1 MENLTQ
7 PVEQQQ
13 VDTPTQTANPTA
25 DDVLGSIFDTPT
37 DNTFTQPVE
46 QTEASTQEQP
56 SAGDMIAGEQT
67 QQPQEQHQA
76 ENQTDNDQVR
86 FQYWQSQAAKANN
99 ELNEVKQ
106 YLPMVEHLKN
116 NPQLLNATQQNMSEP
131 QQQEQEMTFPDPPSR
146 PDQPR
151 LFSREEAYSDPK
163 SESAMYLDDVDKW
176 NQDMLEYNNLKM
188 EYTQAK
194 YEEQINTITAQR
206 QKEQQQ
212 QQALQ
217 QEAAQKNEIKNYV
230 GANFNLDMAGNTEG
244 SSDHFIQWASNP
256 ENLTIPNL
264 VKLYKLQYGVQTPT
278 EAPVQ
283 PSADFNQVKQ
293 AQQIPSPMGV
303 MPSQGQTTASPE
315 DQIMDA
321 LIADHNRQNPF

>member
-7 PVEQQQ
+7 PVEQPQ
-13 VDTPTQTANPTA
+13 VDTQPQQTANPTA
-25 DDVLGSIFDTPT
+25 DDVVGSIFDAPT
-37 DNTFTQPVE
+37 DNTFTQPIE

-56 SAGDMIAGEQT
+56 SAGDIIAGEQT

-76 ENQTDNDQVR
+76 GTNNDQVR
-86 FQYWQSQAAKANN
+86 FEYWQSQAAKANN

-106 YLPMVEHLKN
+106 YIPMMEHLKN
-116 NPQLLNATQQNMSEP
+116 NPQLLNATQQNMSTPEP
-131 QQQEQEMTFPDPPSR
+131 QQEDLTFPDAPAR

-151 LFSREEAYSDPK
+151 LFSREEAYTDPK
-163 SESAMYLDDVDKW
+163 SDSASYLDEVDKW
-176 NQDMLEYNNLKM
+176 NQDMMEYNNLKM
-188 EYTQAK
+188 EFTQAK
-194 YEEQINTITAQR
+194 HDEQINAMNTQR
-206 QKEQQQ
+206 QQAMQQ
-212 QQALQ
+212 QQAVQ

-230 GANFNLDMAGNTEG
+230 GANFNLEMGGNNQG

-283 PSADFNQVKQ
+283 PSAGFNQMKQ
-293 AQQIPSPMGV
+293 AQQVPSPMGV
-303 MPSQGQTTASPE
+303 MPSQGGTNVNES